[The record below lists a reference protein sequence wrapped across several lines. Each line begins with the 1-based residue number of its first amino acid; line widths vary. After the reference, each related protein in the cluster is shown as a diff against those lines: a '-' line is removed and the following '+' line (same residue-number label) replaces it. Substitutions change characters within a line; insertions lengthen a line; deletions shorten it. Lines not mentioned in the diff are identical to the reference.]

1 MALKYDHKVIQFNP
15 TTATETT
22 LTTALNTQGLQGWEF
37 VAVFQNTTTK
47 AFALFR
53 KALSE

>member
-15 TTATETT
+15 STVTETT
-22 LTTALNTQGLQGWEF
+22 LTAVLNTQGLQGWEF

-53 KALSE
+53 KQLSE